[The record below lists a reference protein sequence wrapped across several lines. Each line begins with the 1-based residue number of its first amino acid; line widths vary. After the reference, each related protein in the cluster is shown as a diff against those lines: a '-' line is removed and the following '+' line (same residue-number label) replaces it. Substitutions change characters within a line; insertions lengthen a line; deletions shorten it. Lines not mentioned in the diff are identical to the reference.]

1 MLRKDNFKGHAVA
14 TPSLRDL
21 FRSREG
27 YYLVSADYSAA
38 ELKALALLANDTVL
52 INAFAQGL
60 DVHRMNA
67 RDLFGYTRLED
78 VTNEERDTAK
88 IVVFGMNYGGGYE
101 TIHGQVAPKYPHI
114 TPQMVKLLIQRWYAA
129 HPAIKQWQDMKLQQ
143 ALDNGY
149 VEDIMTGARFNFY
162 GDIKVP
168 VVYNFPIQS
177 LVAWRVKKAM
187 KDIAARLNWE
197 TEFILMQIH
206 DDIVLEG
213 KSWYR
218 LARILKQEME
228 KPVLINDV
236 DFSFTVEIKIGTN
249 WAHLIKL
256 SEIMKNVHSSSSNR
270 VLAIK

>member
-1 MLRKDNFKGHAVA
+1 MLQQDRIKGHAVA

-27 YYLVSADYSAA
+27 NYLVSADYSAA

-52 INAFAQGL
+52 IEAFAKGW

-67 RDLFGYTRLED
+67 RDLFGYQTLAE
-78 VTNEERDTAK
+78 VSNEERDTAK

-168 VVYNFPIQS
+168 VIYNFPIQS
-177 LVAWRVKKAM
+177 LVAWRVKKSM
-187 KDIAARLNWE
+187 KDIDARLNWE

-213 KSWYR
+213 RSWAR

-228 KPVLINDV
+228 KPVLINGV
-236 DFSFTVEIKIGTN
+236 NFSFTVEIKIGTN
-249 WAHLIKL
+249 WAHLVKL
-256 SEIMKNVHSSSSNR
+256 PEVMKACQSKSPLSS
-270 VLAIK
+270 II